1 MSRPALAAAALA
13 LAMSSAGCVHSVVS
27 PAARLHPRLAG
38 IAEVGLRL
46 EVIDGFPFDRMAPDE
61 LARTTTALR
70 ERLQARGVPTVI
82 SMEEPAPGRVL
93 VTVWIL
99 AERRDALTRWAGIP
113 WVIVHAASVGL
124 VPYREARE
132 TLVDVE
138 VVDPRAP
145 RGRQV
150 HVERRAFTTSAWSWL
165 PLLPGSDLSAR
176 RPLDVARE
184 GLLRAVDD
192 ALDAALA
199 P

>member
-1 MSRPALAAAALA
+1 MSRPALVAAVLVLA
-13 LAMSSAGCVHSVVS
+13 VATPGCVHSVVS

-38 IAEVGLRL
+38 VTEVGLRL

-61 LARTTTALR
+61 LARTTDALR
-70 ERLQARGVPTVI
+70 QRLLARGVAAAVSTQ
-82 SMEEPAPGRVL
+82 EAAPGRVL

-99 AERRDALTRWAGIP
+99 ADRRDALTRWTWLP
-113 WVIVHAASVGL
+113 WGLVHFASVGL

-138 VVDPRAP
+138 VVDPLAP
-145 RGRQV
+145 PGRQV

-165 PLLPGSDLSAR
+165 PLLPGSDLSEG
-176 RPLDVARE
+176 RPAAVARE

-192 ALDAALA
+192 ALDAALER
-199 P
+199 